1 MKNPLT
7 LQLKDLPKQGVDLHF
22 TKETGE
28 LNGVLDDLIGN
39 NPYRIQ
45 IYICPDGPVYM
56 IEGHIQ
62 TQMNLACARC
72 ALDFK
77 HTVIKHFRESLIVQ
91 SKKSRRAAYSVP
103 VNREDFCTVLFDPLF
118 DLGDFLHELIAVEE
132 PLRPLGKSD
141 CDNNDDCEN
150 LIAFRA
156 ETEQKAVESP
166 LSQLGELLNR
176 SLL

>member
-1 MKNPLT
+1 MKSPLT
-7 LQLKDLPKQGVDLHF
+7 VQLKDLPKQGVDFHF
-22 TKETGE
+22 TRETGE
-28 LNGVLDDLIGN
+28 LNGVLDDLIGK

-45 IYICPDGPVYM
+45 IHICPDGPVYM

-62 TQMNLACARC
+62 IQMNLACARC

-77 HTVIKHFRESLIVQ
+77 HTVKRHFHESVIVQ
-91 SKKSRRAAYSVP
+91 SEESQRIAYPVP
-103 VNREDFCTVLFDPLF
+103 ADGEDFCTVLSDPLF

-132 PLRPLGKSD
+132 PLRPLGKNG

-150 LIAFRA
+150 LIAFRT
-156 ETEQKAVESP
+156 ETETKPVESP